1 MIAHVIPQGDLL
13 LVSGTTSVIDAGE
26 FAAQRIRTTLNVFL
40 GEWFLDLKIGIPY
53 FRDLLIHSPNSD
65 TVITTFRTAIMNTP
79 GIVSV
84 PELTVDLDTTARI
97 ATVNFTAIYESGA
110 AISQAVE
117 LVI

>member
-1 MIAHVIPQGDLL
+1 MIGIVVPKGDLQL
-13 LVSGTTSVIDAGE
+13 TNGTTVVKDAGDY
-26 FAAQRIRTTLNVFL
+26 AAQRITASLNVFL
-40 GEWFLDLKIGIPY
+40 GEWFLDTRIGLPW
-53 FRDLLIHSPNSD
+53 FRDLLIHSPNAD

-84 PELTVDLDTTARI
+84 PLLTVDLDTTARI
-97 ATVNFTAIYESGA
+97 ATVNFTAVYESGQ